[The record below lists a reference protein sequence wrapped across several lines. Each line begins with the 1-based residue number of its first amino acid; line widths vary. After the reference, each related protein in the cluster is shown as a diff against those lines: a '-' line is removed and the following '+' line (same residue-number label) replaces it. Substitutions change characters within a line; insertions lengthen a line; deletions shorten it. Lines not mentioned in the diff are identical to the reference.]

1 MQRHHQTSFSE
12 LRKKILSAAL
22 NAMVIGS
29 FALLHGC
36 SERISDTEPFAH
48 QSVKRTAPFAEL
60 NAMARLDIP
69 VSTFSTSSM
78 S

>member
-1 MQRHHQTSFSE
+1 MQRQHQTSFSGP
-12 LRKKILSAAL
+12 RKWILSAAL
-22 NAMVIGS
+22 AAMAIGS
-29 FALLHGC
+29 FALIHGC
-36 SERISDTEPFAH
+36 SERVSDTEPFAH
-48 QSVKRTAPFAEL
+48 QSVKQVAPFAEQ